1 MSFYGTVSNTRPMY
15 HTTSIEYIPKSIA
28 VKEETTEVETTD
40 ANTGDITTT
49 ESDVTTSNIS

>member
-28 VKEETTEVETTD
+28 VKEETTDVETTD
-40 ANTGDITTT
+40 DTGVTTTTT
-49 ESDVTTSNIS
+49 EDVTTSLIS